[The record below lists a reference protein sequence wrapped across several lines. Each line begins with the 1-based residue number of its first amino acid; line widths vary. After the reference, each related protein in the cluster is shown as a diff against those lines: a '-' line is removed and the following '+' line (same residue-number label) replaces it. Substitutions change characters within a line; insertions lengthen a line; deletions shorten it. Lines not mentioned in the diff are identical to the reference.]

1 MENRQVLA
9 LLDALLV
16 SRATCGGRPRGQRMI
31 VCPACRDLAGRR
43 RRAADGQGNPFPILT
58 MRKIP
63 PCQQAAR
70 TV

>member
-16 SRATCGGRPRGQRMI
+16 SRATCGGRPHGQRMI
-31 VCPACRDLAGRR
+31 FCPACRSLAGRR
-43 RRAADGQGNPFPILT
+43 RRAADGRGNPFPIPT
-58 MRKIP
+58 VRKIP